1 MSVLT
6 QIRNWFNLGT
16 EETEDVGLDAL
27 TDELSQ
33 REEVLN
39 LSAVYQDGQINRTGE
54 TTAVFPILVYNDDEY
69 YTTTSKEF
77 PLPRDGLDETDSN
90 LTAFLASSCGIPR
103 EEVGVEHIR
112 QIGGR
117 NADARLNF
125 MGNIRVYDP
134 VPEENGAEVDFDQG
148 VDDNDGENIAEAPD
162 EDPRDE
168 DEDTDDTLNQ
178 EVAES
183 VTLCGREVIQYS
195 AQNIEDVENETY
207 PTPDEVAERE
217 NLADV
222 NGVGP
227 QRAEWLRDCWGV
239 YGDSDSYGKG
249 YRLFD
254 WRVAESVTL
263 CGREVIQYSAQNIED
278 VESLGDIGVYDPVS
292 EENGAEVDFDK
303 GVDDYDGKN

>member
-168 DEDTDDTLNQ
+168 
-178 EVAES
+178 
-183 VTLCGREVIQYS
+183 
-195 AQNIEDVENETY
+195 NETD
-207 PTPDEVAERE
+207 PTPDEVAESE

-222 NGVGP
+222 NGIGP
-227 QRAEWLRDCWGV
+227 QRAEWLRGEGYETPADLYYATDENLEAVHGFGPKSVGHIRDDIGGV
-239 YGDSDSYGKG
+239 DMDESDAGNSEEQNDDTGESSSEEETDPTSDTEGKTGGDS
-249 YRLFD
+249 
-254 WRVAESVTL
+254 E
-263 CGREVIQYSAQNIED
+263 ED
-278 VESLGDIGVYDPVS
+278 VSEDETATTRNVEDEPTA
-292 EENGAEVDFDK
+292 EENDTENDT
-303 GVDDYDGKN
+303 